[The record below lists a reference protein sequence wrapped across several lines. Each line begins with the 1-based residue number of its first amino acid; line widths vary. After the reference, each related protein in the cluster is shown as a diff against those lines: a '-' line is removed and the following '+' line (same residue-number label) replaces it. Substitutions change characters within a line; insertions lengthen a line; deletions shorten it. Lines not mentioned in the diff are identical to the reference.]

1 MRDRV
6 QAVLLLL
13 CLAAPSRAGDWPQWR
28 CDANRS
34 AATPH
39 ALPPELHLQ
48 WTREL
53 PRLEP
58 AWEDPVNRD
67 RMPFDRVYEPVVV
80 GATMFVGSS
89 RSDSLTALD
98 TRTGGVRWRVYADG
112 PVRLPPV
119 AWAGRVAFASDD
131 GWLRCLDAET
141 GELLWRV
148 RGGPDGRKVLGNGRL
163 VSAWPARGGP
173 VLADGTIYFAASI
186 WPFMGT
192 FIHAVDAETG
202 RSVWTQD
209 GLGSL
214 WLNHPHGGSTSFGSV
229 APQGA
234 LAAVGERLLVPCGR
248 SVPACLDRR
257 TGRLLYYHLAG
268 SPGYDGTK
276 RADRKREGGSH
287 VSAIG
292 GFFLNH
298 RGLNTSLYDL
308 ATGEMR
314 AMWRRTTYPVLTDAV
329 CYLSGNPIVAIDLKA
344 TRKVTTV
351 EKKNPKTGKVEEAR
365 KVRCEAP
372 TLWECEADAT
382 GALIEAGSRL
392 YAGGKGAV
400 TALDLPKDGG
410 PPTVAWTRPVEGTV
424 ARLLAADG
432 RLFAVTLEGR
442 ILAFGGEAA
451 GPTSL
456 RGTVER
462 PLPSRS
468 ASILA
473 RAILGTTGVET
484 GYCLVFGL
492 RDRTLAR
499 EFVRH
504 SALRAIAVG
513 RDADEVERL
522 RRRWDAEG
530 VYGERLS
537 AHAGDPLTFG
547 APPCLARL
555 IVVDDLTT
563 VGIEAAVAW
572 LPALYRSLR
581 PYGGVACF
589 PIEDAA
595 LRDAF
600 ALRAQQAR
608 LPQAAVRSFGC
619 FVLVARE
626 GPLPGSADWTHQYG
640 DIANTAKSD
649 DQLVR
654 LPLGLLWFGGNS
666 HHDVLPRH
674 GHGPPQQV
682 VGGRLFIQ
690 GMNLLSARDVYTGQ
704 VLWKRPLPD
713 LSTFGIYFDGS
724 YKPDPLNTS
733 YGQGHIP
740 GANAR
745 GTNFVAAG
753 DRLYLAVGAWCVVL
767 DAETGAPLATFP
779 LPDDDGRKP
788 IWGYI
793 ALADDLLLAGANFAS
808 FSKDFELKVTSRT
821 NFDITSSKKLVAMD
835 RHTGRVLWTQAAGN
849 AFRHNAVCVG
859 GGALF
864 CIDSLPEP
872 IVKHLQRRGE
882 TPQAEARLLA
892 LDLRT
897 GRVRWQT
904 RENVFGTWLS
914 YSSKHDVLV
923 QSGRASR
930 DMIGGEPSDRI
941 IAYRARDGAVI
952 WDKPVRHA
960 GPLMLHGDTIYTN
973 AAGALGGALSLLT
986 GEPKLR
992 AHPLSGERVPWH
1004 YRRYYGCNYVVASE
1018 HLLTFRSGA
1027 AGYTDLEG
1035 MSGTGNLGGFKSGCT
1050 SNLVAANGVLNAP
1063 DYTRTCTCSYQNQ
1076 TSLALVHMPDV
1087 ETWTFNDLG
1096 EKKQRG
1102 GWVRHL
1108 GLNLG
1113 APGDRRAPGGTLW
1126 LEWPVVGGPTPAIE
1140 VKAAGDERHAFR
1152 RHSSVVE
1159 AAPLPW
1165 VAASGVAGLDSLT
1178 VTLHKDLY
1186 AGMEPLIAR
1195 HATWR
1200 CLAGAHPDEGW
1211 TAADFADGAWKT
1223 GEAGFGFGDGD
1234 DRTVLADMRGKYGTV
1249 YIRRTFQAADAGR
1262 TRKLVLGI
1270 GYDDAF
1276 IAYLNG
1282 KEVLR
1287 VGVGRGSGAAAAKLK
1302 GHEAKG
1308 YERFEIPEP
1317 AAVLRD
1323 GANVLAI
1330 EGHNAGVSSSD
1341 FSLDPYLEDAGP
1353 GERVFAV
1360 SLQGKRVIE
1369 ALDVAEAA
1377 GGPRRGIVR
1386 EFRGIV
1392 APGTLAIGFEAAPGS
1407 RRPPLLCGV
1416 EIVADG
1422 W

>member
-13 CLAAPSRAGDWPQWR
+13 CLAVPSRAGDWPQWR

-39 ALPPELHLQ
+39 ALPPEVHLQ
-48 WTREL
+48 WTRDL

-80 GATMFVGSS
+80 GTTMFVGSS
-89 RSDSLTALD
+89 RTDSLTALD

-119 AWAGRVAFASDD
+119 AWAGRVAFVSDD
-131 GWLRCLDAET
+131 GWLRCLDAAT

-214 WLNHPHGGSTSFGSV
+214 WLNHPHGGSTSFGGV

-234 LAAVGERLLVPCGR
+234 LAAAGDRLIVPSGR

-257 TGRLLYYHLAG
+257 TGQLLYYHLAG

-276 RADRKREGGSH
+276 RPDRKREGGSH

-292 GFFLNH
+292 SFFLNH

-308 ATGEMR
+308 PTGEMR
-314 AMWRRTTYPVLTDAV
+314 AMWRRTTYPVLTDTV

-351 EKKNPKTGKVEEAR
+351 QKKKNSKTGKVEEV
-365 KVRCEAP
+365 KEVHCEAP
-372 TLWECEADAT
+372 TLWECKADAT
-382 GALIEAGSRL
+382 GALIKAGSRL
-392 YAGGKGAV
+392 YAGGNGSV

-410 PPTVAWTRPVEGTV
+410 PPTVAWTQPVEGTA
-424 ARLLAADG
+424 ARLLAADD
-432 RLFAVTLEGR
+432 RLFAVTLDGR
-442 ILAFGGEAA
+442 ILAFGGDATRPA
-451 GPTSL
+451 TL
-456 RGTVER
+456 RDTVKT
-462 PLPSRS
+462 PLPARP
-468 ASILA
+468 ASVLA
-473 RAILGTTGVET
+473 RAILKTTGVET

-504 SALRAIAVG
+504 SALRVIAVG
-513 RDADEVERL
+513 RDAREVERL

-537 AHAGDPLTFG
+537 AHVGDPLAFG
-547 APPCLARL
+547 APPYLARL

-589 PIEDAA
+589 PVEDAG

-600 ALRAQQAR
+600 ALRAQQAG
-608 LPQAAVRSFGC
+608 LPQAAVRSFGR

-649 DQLVR
+649 DTLVK

-674 GHGPPQQV
+674 GHGPPEQV

-690 GMNLLSARDVYTGQ
+690 GMSSLSARDVYTGQ
-704 VLWKRPLPD
+704 VLWKRPLTD
-713 LSTFGIYFDGS
+713 LDTFGIYFDKS
-724 YKPDPLNTS
+724 YDPNPLATS
-733 YGQGHIP
+733 YNQVHLP

-745 GTNFVAAG
+745 GTNFVAAA
-753 DRLYLAVGAWCVVL
+753 DRLYVAVGAWCVAF
-767 DAETGAPLATFP
+767 DAETGETVGTFS
-779 LPDDDGRKP
+779 LPEDEGRKP
-788 IWGYI
+788 EWAYLGVTG
-793 ALADDLLLAGANFAS
+793 DLLIAGAAFAT
-808 FSKDFELKVTSRT
+808 FNEDYGLKVKPTSW
-821 NFDITSSKKLVAMD
+821 FDVTSSQTLVVMD
-835 RHTGRVLWTQAAGN
+835 RGTGRVLWSRKAANG
-849 AFRHNAVCVG
+849 FRHNGICAG
-859 GGALF
+859 GGKLF
-864 CIDSLPEP
+864 CIDVLPEP
-872 IVKHLQRRGE
+872 VVEALKRRGE
-882 TPQAEARLLA
+882 RPKAKARLLA

-897 GRVRWQT
+897 GRVAWET
-904 RENVFGTWLS
+904 AKDVFGTWLG
-914 YSSKHDVLV
+914 YS
-923 QSGRASR
+923 ASR
-930 DMIGGEPSDRI
+930 DLLVQAGRRSRDMVHGEPWKRI
-941 IAYRARDGAVI
+941 IAYRGRDGSVA
-952 WDKPVRHA
+952 WDRQIEHA
-960 GPLMLHGDTIYTN
+960 GPLMIHGDTLYTN
-973 AAGALGGALSLLT
+973 AAVRAGAAVSLLT
-986 GEPKLR
+986 GEPKTR
-992 AHPLSGERVPWH
+992 KHPLTGEPVPWAYH
-1004 YRRYYGCNYVVASE
+1004 RYYGCNYVVASE

-1027 AGYTDLEG
+1027 AGYTDLDG

-1050 SNLVAANGVLNAP
+1050 SNLIAANGVLNAP

-1096 EKKQRG
+1096 EKKQAKT
-1102 GWVRHL
+1102 WVRHL
-1108 GLNLG
+1108 GINLG
-1113 APGDRRAPGGTLW
+1113 APGDRRAPDGALW
-1126 LEWPVVGGPTPAIE
+1126 LEWPFVGGPTPAIRIE
-1140 VKAAGDERHAFR
+1140 AKGGPARAFR
-1152 RHSSVVE
+1152 RHSSAVE

-1165 VAASGVAGLDSLT
+1165 VAASGLEGL
-1178 VTLHKDLY
+1178 
-1186 AGMEPLIAR
+1186 AE
-1195 HATWR
+1195 
-1200 CLAGAHPDEGW
+1200 
-1211 TAADFADGAWKT
+1211 
-1223 GEAGFGFGDGD
+1223 
-1234 DRTVLADMRGKYGTV
+1234 
-1249 YIRRTFQAADAGR
+1249 
-1262 TRKLVLGI
+1262 
-1270 GYDDAF
+1270 
-1276 IAYLNG
+1276 
-1282 KEVLR
+1282 LR
-1287 VGVGRGSGAAAAKLK
+1287 VALHPEPRKGDLRRYTVRLHLCEMGAAA
-1302 GHEAKG
+1302 
-1308 YERFEIPEP
+1308 
-1317 AAVLRD
+1317 
-1323 GANVLAI
+1323 
-1330 EGHNAGVSSSD
+1330 
-1341 FSLDPYLEDAGP
+1341 P
-1353 GERVFAV
+1353 GERILSVG
-1360 SLQGKRVIE
+1360 LQGKRVLD
-1369 ALDVAEAA
+1369 ALDVVTEA
-1377 GGPRRGIVR
+1377 GGARRGIVR
-1386 EFRGIV
+1386 EFRGV
-1392 APGTLAIGFEAAPGS
+1392 AVHGVLTISLEAAASS

-1416 EIVADG
+1416 EILAEG

>member
-1 MRDRV
+1 
-6 QAVLLLL
+6 
-13 CLAAPSRAGDWPQWR
+13 
-28 CDANRS
+28 
-34 AATPH
+34 
-39 ALPPELHLQ
+39 
-48 WTREL
+48 
-53 PRLEP
+53 
-58 AWEDPVNRD
+58 
-67 RMPFDRVYEPVVV
+67 
-80 GATMFVGSS
+80 
-89 RSDSLTALD
+89 
-98 TRTGGVRWRVYADG
+98 
-112 PVRLPPV
+112 
-119 AWAGRVAFASDD
+119 VAFASDD

-214 WLNHPHGGSTSFGSV
+214 WLNHPHGGSTSFGGV

-234 LAAVGERLLVPCGR
+234 LAAVGERLIVPSGR

-257 TGRLLYYHLAG
+257 TGQLLYYHLAG
-268 SPGYDGTK
+268 SPGHDGT
-276 RADRKREGGSH
+276 RRPDRKREGGSH

-292 GFFLNH
+292 SFFLNH

-308 ATGEMR
+308 PTGEMR
-314 AMWRRTTYPVLTDAV
+314 VMWRRTTYPVLTDAV

-344 TRKVTTV
+344 TQKVTAV
-351 EKKNPKTGKVEEAR
+351 ERKKNSKTGKIEEAK
-365 KVRCEAP
+365 KVHCEAP
-372 TLWECEADAT
+372 TLWECKADAT
-382 GALIEAGSRL
+382 GALIGAGSRL

-456 RGTVER
+456 RETVER

-473 RAILGTTGVET
+473 RAILGTTGVEA

-513 RDADEVERL
+513 RDAREVERL

-537 AHAGDPLTFG
+537 AHVGDPLTFG
-547 APPCLARL
+547 APPYLARL

-589 PIEDAA
+589 PVEDAG

-600 ALRAQQAR
+600 ALRAEQAR
-608 LPQAAVRSFGC
+608 LPQAAVLSFGR

-649 DQLVR
+649 DTLVK

-674 GHGPPQQV
+674 GHGPPEQV

-690 GMNLLSARDVYTGQ
+690 GISSLSARDVYTGQ

-713 LSTFGIYFDGS
+713 LCTFGIYFDKS
-724 YKPDPLNTS
+724 YKPDPLDTS

-745 GTNFVAAG
+745 GTNFVATHG
-753 DRLYLAVGAWCVVL
+753 KVYLAFGAYCVVL
-767 DAETGAPLATFP
+767 DAETGATLATLS
-779 LPDDDGRKP
+779 LPDERGRKP
-788 IWGYI
+788 IWAYVGVS
-793 ALADDLLLAGANFAS
+793 DGLLIGGANFAS
-808 FSKDFELKVTSRT
+808 FSKDHGLKATSRS
-821 NFDITSSKKLVAMD
+821 NLDATSSKKLVVMD
-835 RHTGRVLWTQAAGN
+835 RHTGRVLWTREATS
-849 AFRHNAVCVG
+849 AFRHNAICVG
-859 GGALF
+859 DGKLF
-864 CIDSLPEP
+864 CIDSLPEAV
-872 IVKHLQRRGE
+872 VKALERRGE
-882 TPQAEARLLA
+882 TPDAQPSLLA

-897 GRVRWQT
+897 GAVAWQT
-904 RENVFGTWLS
+904 ADNVFGTWLS
-914 YSSKHDVLV
+914 YSREHDLLV
-923 QSGRASR
+923 QSGRRSR
-930 DMIGGEPSDRI
+930 DMIGGEPSKRI
-941 IAYRARDGAVI
+941 IAYRGRDGSVA
-952 WDKPVRHA
+952 WDKPVDHG

-973 AAGALGGALSLLT
+973 AVSSVGGAVSLLT
-986 GEPKLR
+986 GEPKTR
-992 AHPLSGERVPWH
+992 KHPLTGEPLPWA

-1050 SNLVAANGVLNAP
+1050 SNLIAANGVLNAP

-1096 EKKQRG
+1096 EREQAKD
-1102 GWVRHL
+1102 WVRRL

-1113 APGDRRAPGGTLW
+1113 APGDRRAPSGTLW

-1152 RHSSVVE
+1152 RHATAVE

-1178 VTLHKDLY
+1178 VRLHNDPY

-1200 CLAGAHPDEGW
+1200 YLAGAHPDEGW

-1234 DRTVLADMRGKYGTV
+1234 DRTELADMRGKYGTV

-1287 VGVGRGSGAAAAKLK
+1287 VGVGRTARTSWPSRATMPASLAATSPSIPTSSATGPPAVPRRAPTRCGCTSPRWRTRGLGSGSSRSVSRASGSSRRSTSPRRRAGRVVASSASSAASAFRA
-1302 GHEAKG
+1302 
-1308 YERFEIPEP
+1308 RWPS
-1317 AAVLRD
+1317 
-1323 GANVLAI
+1323 
-1330 EGHNAGVSSSD
+1330 VSR
-1341 FSLDPYLEDAGP
+1341 P
-1353 GERVFAV
+1353 R
-1360 SLQGKRVIE
+1360 R
-1369 ALDVAEAA
+1369 AA
-1377 GGPRRGIVR
+1377 GALPCSAASRSPPTAG
-1386 EFRGIV
+1386 
-1392 APGTLAIGFEAAPGS
+1392 EA
-1407 RRPPLLCGV
+1407 
-1416 EIVADG
+1416 
-1422 W
+1422 